1 MQFWVRKV
9 QAPRKNAFPQTKKKD
24 LQDFQNHRYI
34 GIFMS
39 LREEERRGRDKESE
53 RWGER
58 ENESESK
65 KGKAKASES
74 KSAGDLISKPPG
86 PK

>member
-1 MQFWVRKV
+1 MFCLRQN
-9 QAPRKNAFPQTKKKD
+9 KNY

-39 LREEERRGRDKESE
+39 LREEERRGRDKEGE

-58 ENESESK
+58 E
-65 KGKAKASES
+65 
-74 KSAGDLISKPPG
+74 
-86 PK
+86 